1 MKNFYELEAV
11 LPSGK
16 IVKMEEYKW
25 KVILIV
31 NTASKCWL
39 TPQYEW
45 LENLYKKYK
54 NKWLVILW
62 FPCNQFA
69 NQEPWT
75 DDEIKQNCLINY
87 WVSFPIFKKVD
98 VNWENTCEIFKYL
111 KDNTFSLFWKNIKW
125 NFTKFLISSDWK
137 KIKRF
142 APLVKPEDLEEKII
156 KLLK

>member
-1 MKNFYELEAV
+1 MNNFYNIEAQ

-16 IVKMEEYKW
+16 IIKMEEYKW

-54 NKWLVILW
+54 DQWLVILW

-69 NQEPWT
+69 NQEPWN

-87 WVSFPIFKKVD
+87 YNVL
-98 VNWENTCEIFKYL
+98 TEIL
-111 KDNTFSLFWKNIKW
+111 
-125 NFTKFLISSDWK
+125 
-137 KIKRF
+137 
-142 APLVKPEDLEEKII
+142 A
-156 KLLK
+156 